1 MFHIRPESGEPIYM
15 QLIRQIKNAVTSGTL
30 PVGTQ
35 LPTVRQLAADLVVN
49 PNTVARAYRDLH
61 KDGVLENTQGRGT
74 YVKLAS
80 STLIDAE
87 KTRRLQS
94 MFDQLIAEA
103 RLLAVSDEQ
112 LQKQLKESLRH
123 YSRQPGTKAEENDG
137 RSNG

>member
-1 MFHIRPESGEPIYM
+1 M
-15 QLIRQIKNAVTSGTL
+15 QLIRQIKNAATSGTL

-35 LPTVRQLAADLVVN
+35 LPTVRQLAADLVIN

-61 KDGVLENTQGRGT
+61 QEGVLENTQGRGT

-94 MFDQLIAEA
+94 MIDQLIAEA
-103 RLLAVSDEQ
+103 RLLAVSDQQ
-112 LQKQLKESLRH
+112 LQKQLQESLRQN
-123 YSRQPGTKAEENDG
+123 SR
-137 RSNG
+137 